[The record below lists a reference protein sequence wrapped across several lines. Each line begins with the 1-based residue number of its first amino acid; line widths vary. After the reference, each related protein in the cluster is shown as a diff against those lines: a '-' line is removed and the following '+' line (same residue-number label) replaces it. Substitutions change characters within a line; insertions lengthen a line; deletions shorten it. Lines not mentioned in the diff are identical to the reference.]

1 MTVSCRAPDIQCSAG
16 VDSTLTRSHTTVTGP
31 GPLSAMVGLSAG
43 GSDPRKEYESILFS
57 H

>member
-1 MTVSCRAPDIQCSAG
+1 MSCRAPHIQCSAG

-31 GPLSAMVGLSAG
+31 GLLSAMVGLSAG